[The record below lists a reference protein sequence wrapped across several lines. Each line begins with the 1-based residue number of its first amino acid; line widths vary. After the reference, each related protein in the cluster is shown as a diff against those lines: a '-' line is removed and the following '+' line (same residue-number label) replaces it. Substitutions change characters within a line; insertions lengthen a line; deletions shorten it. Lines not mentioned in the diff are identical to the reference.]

1 MGQTHKLFGKEI
13 DVIQKCSDV
22 MDQLTLWLMDFD
34 FNFDQNEKVDYYY
47 YYYFLHFLFFPNL
60 VLHVGSYNTNV
71 CLLTIKHMPKKVFLV
86 CTSVRELDKFFFSPI
101 LKPKTAQQ
109 TTNIRSS

>member
-1 MGQTHKLFGKEI
+1 MGQTHKLFDKEI

-47 YYYFLHFLFFPNL
+47 FLHLFF
-60 VLHVGSYNTNV
+60 
-71 CLLTIKHMPKKVFLV
+71 I
-86 CTSVRELDKFFFSPI
+86 FSQSGP
-101 LKPKTAQQ
+101 THRVQQ
-109 TTNIRSS
+109 H